1 MTFAVQ
7 RTFDDLGTPLADV
20 TFVVVDVETTG
31 GAPSGS
37 RLTEVAAARYR
48 GGELLGT
55 FQTLVRP
62 DERIP
67 PNITAL
73 TGISEAMVA
82 DAPPAG
88 AILPAL
94 LEFVGDGVIVGHNIR
109 FDLSFLDHALRS
121 TDRQP
126 LSGSHVSVDTLALA
140 RRLVRDEVADCKLGT
155 LAHQL
160 RLPHRPSHRALAD
173 VLATGDLLHL
183 LLERAGTY
191 GITGLAELL
200 DLPRLVG
207 HPQAAKLRLTTR
219 LPHRPGVYWFT
230 DAAGNVLY
238 VGKATDLQARVRSYF
253 SSDDRRKIGR
263 LLRQLHAVHHRTCPG
278 TFTAEVL
285 EGRLI
290 RAWDPPFNRQG
301 KVRRSSRNGMA
312 PAVTPAVTPA
322 SAPAPTP
329 WRSARRRRGAR
340 ADSVDALET
349 LLTTM
354 AELARSQ
361 QYEEAAACRDEAIR
375 MRGRMVAARRT
386 DAWRSSGQVTV
397 TIADEAEVVL
407 DGGVVAGIAP
417 DAGAGVHRTGAG
429 TDGPSERI
437 DAGPVRPSTS
447 RPAGARGPDGA
458 PERSR
463 PSGSMGR
470 AGPVTPLDVPVDERD
485 EGREAERVI
494 VARWLEVHADRVQ
507 IVALGDGAAGP
518 ATPVVRLP
526 EVRGSAGSSDLP
538 GPPASAA

>member
-207 HPQAAKLRLTTR
+207 HPQASKLRLTTR
-219 LPHRPGVYWFT
+219 LPHRPGVY
-230 DAAGNVLY
+230 
-238 VGKATDLQARVRSYF
+238 
-253 SSDDRRKIGR
+253 
-263 LLRQLHAVHHRTCPG
+263 
-278 TFTAEVL
+278 
-285 EGRLI
+285 
-290 RAWDPPFNRQG
+290 
-301 KVRRSSRNGMA
+301 
-312 PAVTPAVTPA
+312 
-322 SAPAPTP
+322 
-329 WRSARRRRGAR
+329 
-340 ADSVDALET
+340 
-349 LLTTM
+349 
-354 AELARSQ
+354 
-361 QYEEAAACRDEAIR
+361 
-375 MRGRMVAARRT
+375 
-386 DAWRSSGQVTV
+386 
-397 TIADEAEVVL
+397 
-407 DGGVVAGIAP
+407 
-417 DAGAGVHRTGAG
+417 
-429 TDGPSERI
+429 
-437 DAGPVRPSTS
+437 
-447 RPAGARGPDGA
+447 
-458 PERSR
+458 
-463 PSGSMGR
+463 
-470 AGPVTPLDVPVDERD
+470 
-485 EGREAERVI
+485 
-494 VARWLEVHADRVQ
+494 
-507 IVALGDGAAGP
+507 
-518 ATPVVRLP
+518 
-526 EVRGSAGSSDLP
+526 
-538 GPPASAA
+538 